1 MADNLPTTTERSLN
15 GQSVL
20 EEDEYTAALSH
31 IIARDFFPSLVH
43 LDAAHQYLDALKT
56 DDSSLINQSVR
67 RLEQLSSTP
76 ALPRNAAT
84 PSQTPYG
91 LGGETPLRT
100 PRTLGDEPPSKRARY
115 DLDMSLDT
123 FQARYTSED
132 NSSFTKILD
141 DENRKRRDRW
151 AWAWEAQQRVEGQK
165 AKAIEGRE
173 RMLIEGPSV
182 TGVRERFMIDAPKPA
197 GLITEGEREVG
208 DFNEEH
214 HEDLEKETGKGKGMV
229 LQSEDVQPVDV
240 MAPKKDTRP
249 AGVDGWRFKARNS
262 LMFPPDA
269 NESPYHTS
277 TSVVTKPNPKVV
289 LHSNTRLPEQEE
301 STNFT
306 RSLSEPPSPTRSRID
321 AAISGTPYRPRSPAG
336 TFSLVPD
343 LPSPTPSELGPK
355 AVKQLMTWGTLLG
368 TPRVISSGDDD
379 VATPSTPFRIAA
391 PSSRESLSHR
401 LSNDASRRLRA
412 KADLINGGRTPGHS
426 SGKKPMSAL
435 GATVRKGVMPP
446 PSWTPQRNVA
456 ATPGSLTPAAKR
468 LLDRTT
474 MGTAAARRAE
484 AMSRSAGW
492 EDRRHDKEK
501 ELDKVR
507 WTPTPNPVT
516 RRVM

>member
-1 MADNLPTTTERSLN
+1 MADNLPTSERSLN
-15 GQSVL
+15 GQAVL
-20 EEDEYTAALSH
+20 EEDEYTDALSH

-56 DDSSLINQSVR
+56 EDSSLINQSVR

-76 ALPRNAAT
+76 ALPRNAVT

-115 DLDMSLDT
+115 DPDISLDT

-182 TGVRERFMIDAPKPA
+182 TGVRERFMIDAPKPV
-197 GLITEGEREVG
+197 GLITEGEKE
-208 DFNEEH
+208 DEES
-214 HEDLEKETGKGKGMV
+214 EKEKGKGKELV
-229 LQSEDVQPVDV
+229 LQSEDDQPVDV

-249 AGVDGWRFKARNS
+249 AGVDGWRFNARNS

-269 NESPYHTS
+269 NESPYHPS
-277 TSVVTKPNPKVV
+277 TSAVTTPNSKVV
-289 LHSNTRLPEQEE
+289 LHNNTRLPEQEE
-301 STNFT
+301 SSNFS
-306 RSLSEPPSPTRSRID
+306 RSSSAPPSPTRSRID
-321 AAISGTPYRPRSPAG
+321 AAISGTPYRPRSPPG

-355 AVKQLMTWGTLLG
+355 AVQQLMTWGTLMG

-379 VATPSTPFRIAA
+379 IPTPSTPFRIAA

-412 KADLINGGRTPGHS
+412 KADLINGGRTPSHS
-426 SGKKPMSAL
+426 LGKKSMSAL
-435 GATVRKGVMPP
+435 GATVRKGAMPP

-474 MGTAAARRAE
+474 LGTAATRRAE
-484 AMSRSAGW
+484 AMTRSAGW
-492 EDRRHDKEK
+492 EDRQHEKEK

-507 WTPTPNPVT
+507 WTPTPSPAT
-516 RRVM
+516 RRVL

>member
-1 MADNLPTTTERSLN
+1 MADNLPTPERSLN
-15 GQSVL
+15 GQAVL

-56 DDSSLINQSVR
+56 EDSSLINQSVR

-115 DLDMSLDT
+115 DLDISLDT

-173 RMLIEGPSV
+173 RMLIEGPSA

-197 GLITEGEREVG
+197 GLITEGETEDGESSEER
-208 DFNEEH
+208 NEES
-214 HEDLEKETGKGKGMV
+214 EKEKGKGKELV
-229 LQSEDVQPVDV
+229 LQSEDDQPVDV

-269 NESPYHTS
+269 NESPYHPS
-277 TSVVTKPNPKVV
+277 TSAIATPNPKVV

-301 STNFT
+301 STNFS
-306 RSLSEPPSPTRSRID
+306 RSSSAPPSPTRSRID
-321 AAISGTPYRPRSPAG
+321 AAISGTPYRPRSPPG

-355 AVKQLMTWGTLLG
+355 AVKQLMTWGTLMG
-368 TPRVISSGDDD
+368 TPRVISSGDDIP
-379 VATPSTPFRIAA
+379 TPSTPFRIAA

-412 KADLINGGRTPGHS
+412 KADLINGGRTPSHP

-474 MGTAAARRAE
+474 MGTAATRRAE
-484 AMSRSAGW
+484 AMARSAGW
-492 EDRRHDKEK
+492 EDRRPEKE

-507 WTPTPNPVT
+507 WTPTPSPVT
-516 RRVM
+516 RRVL